1 MIEIKVS
8 IIIPVYNAEKYIED
22 SINSVLCQTYSN
34 IEIIVVNDGSTD
46 KSQEICDKLMQK
58 DDRIVLVNKINEGAG
73 KARLTGIKKSKRKL
87 YMFPRCG

>member
-73 KARLTGIKKSKRKL
+73 KS
-87 YMFPRCG
+87 